1 MQGIPDKDIGIMYD
15 LSPSYVGKK
24 KIQWKQAGIW
34 KGPTD
39 MREIKRGEAN
49 A

>member
-15 LSPSYVGKK
+15 LILVCWE
-24 KIQWKQAGIW
+24 KIQWKQTGIW